1 MTHAYGVRDCALRNR
16 VLGWVRATVPVAVP
30 VATSHLRP
38 VRTVSASWRVLCSCV
53 CASRCRFACE
63 ARTASF
69 SEVSPTSR
77 WAACASGG
85 PHHAV
90 SPDVAR
96 RSCVGPLHLRPIS
109 GVVPVKEL
117 DKARNPWSLTVI
129 GRDRLASD
137 VYELISF
144 LRN

>member
-16 VLGWVRATVPVAVP
+16 VGACYAATVPVAVP
-30 VATSHLRP
+30 EATSHLRP
-38 VRTVSASWRVLCSCV
+38 VRTVSASWHVLCSCV

-63 ARTASF
+63 ARAF
-69 SEVSPTSR
+69 LKCRRR

-129 GRDRLASD
+129 GRDRLMCMS
-137 VYELISF
+137 
-144 LRN
+144 